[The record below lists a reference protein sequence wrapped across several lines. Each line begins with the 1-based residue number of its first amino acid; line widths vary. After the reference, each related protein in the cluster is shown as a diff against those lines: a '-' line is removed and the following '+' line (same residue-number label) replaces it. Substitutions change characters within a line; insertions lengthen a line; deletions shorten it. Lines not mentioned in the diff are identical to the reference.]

1 MGSYLRLAFIL
12 FGPISETVASYLTDL
27 KSDLKKSRL
36 KLSAQEYISKT
47 LLTSFLFFLILL
59 PILSFIFAYFFQTF
73 LFAFI
78 TAFTIALSLSVIIFT
93 IAINHPKF
101 IMGNKAKEIE
111 NNLPFAALYL
121 STVAGARLPLHKTFE
136 IFSKFSDYGEV
147 TREVGEMVNDIKSF
161 GLDLNTAIERQIERT
176 PSKNFAEMLWGV
188 LSVLRVG
195 ANLNIYLKEKSASF
209 MAEHRRRIYEFSH
222 TLTIYIELYLTS
234 IVLGTIFFT
243 ILTAII
249 AGIGGVQGNVIFLQ
263 FFLIFFLLPVIS
275 TAFIFLIRSAT
286 PGGE

>member
-12 FGPISETVASYLTDL
+12 FGSISETIGSYLTDL
-27 KSDLKKSRL
+27 KSDLKKSRV

-47 LLTSFLFFLILL
+47 LLTSFLIFLILL
-59 PILSFIFAYFFQTF
+59 PILSFIFAYFFQEF

-78 TAFTIALSLSVIIFT
+78 TSFTASLLLSVIIFT
-93 IAINHPKF
+93 IAINYPKF
-101 IMGNKAKEIE
+101 IMQNKAKEIE
-111 NNLPFAALYL
+111 NSLPFAALYL
-121 STVAGARLPLHKTFE
+121 STVAGSKLPLHKTFE

-147 TREVGEMVNDIKSF
+147 TREVGEMVTDIKSF

-176 PSKNFAEMLWGV
+176 PSKKFTEVLWGV

-195 ANLNIYLKEKSASF
+195 ANLNAYLKEKSTSF
-209 MAEHRRRIYEFSH
+209 MAEYRRKIYEFSH

-243 ILTAII
+243 ILTAIM
-249 AGIGGVQGNVIFLQ
+249 AGIGGAQGNIIFLQ
-263 FFLIFFLLPVIS
+263 FFLIFFLLPLIS
-275 TAFIFLIRSAT
+275 ITFIFIIRSIT